1 MPAWHRTAEAQGI
14 EVNIINYE
22 MLRTGR
28 TQYGIWRDAGF
39 AYSRAVKFLVLD
51 EAHRCKGRDSDA
63 SELMRAAK
71 RQGVPTMALSATL
84 ADTPMDMDAL
94 GLLLELH
101 QGFRPPRTLR
111 NPHPL
116 SFNQWAAKHGCSKP
130 ALDLDFDFYG
140 SESTKK
146 THMAN
151 IHAELFPKRGVRTRI
166 DDIPGF
172 PDQQVTAELYSM
184 DADRINFLYVIMRE
198 AMAKLAARTENYAGG
213 AMTDLLAARQEVEL
227 LKVPVFVSIAQ
238 DAIAQGM
245 TVLIFVNFRATLYEL
260 CSRLNTDCFIDGTQM
275 GEAGA
280 RRREANRLRIQNDE
294 ARVMIGIN
302 EAAGVG
308 IDLHDVTGKHPR
320 LGLGSAPWSAKT
332 VKQLIG
338 RPCRAGAKS
347 KSLFRFIFADGTD
360 ENRMHK
366 KLASKLDCLDALND
380 GDLQPDNLRITNKF

>member
-1 MPAWHRTAEAQGI
+1 M
-14 EVNIINYE
+14 
-22 MLRTGR
+22 
-28 TQYGIWRDAGF
+28 
-39 AYSRAVKFLVLD
+39 LD

-71 RQGVPTMALSATL
+71 RQGIPTMALSATI

-94 GLLLELH
+94 GLLLGLH

-130 ALDLDFDFYG
+130 ALELDFDFYG
-140 SESTKK
+140 SESAKK
-146 THMAN
+146 AHMAN
-151 IHAELFPKRGVRTRI
+151 IHTELFPKRGVRTRI

-184 DADRINFLYVIMRE
+184 DAVRINFLYVIMRE
-198 AMAKLAARTENYAGG
+198 AMAKLAARTENYVGG

-260 CSRLNTDCFIDGTQM
+260 CSRLDTDCFIDGTQM

-308 IDLHDVTGKHPR
+308 IDLHDVTGRHPR

-332 VKQLIG
+332 MKQLIG
-338 RPCRAGAKS
+338 RPRRAGAKS

-380 GDLQPDNLRITNKF
+380 GDLQPDNLQITNKF